1 VGASDTLRTNYAGAA
16 VTNWYTHWPLPVGRR
31 VVEKEPFLRRVDGWA
46 ELMKIV
52 PVEEDEEALWALRV
66 ERGSAVLDLFGL
78 AAYPTEVHR
87 KEGVVTRGS
96 RHRRWAED

>member
-1 VGASDTLRTNYAGAA
+1 MGASDTLRTNYAGAA

-52 PVEEDEEALWALRV
+52 PFEEDEEALWALRV
-66 ERGSAVLDLFGL
+66 ERLSRPRSLRSRSVSYRSA
-78 AAYPTEVHR
+78 
-87 KEGVVTRGS
+87 
-96 RHRRWAED
+96 